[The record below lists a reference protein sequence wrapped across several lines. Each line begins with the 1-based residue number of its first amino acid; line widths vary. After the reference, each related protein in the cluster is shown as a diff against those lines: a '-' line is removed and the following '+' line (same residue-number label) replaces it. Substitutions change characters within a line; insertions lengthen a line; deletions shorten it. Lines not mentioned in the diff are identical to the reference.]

1 MTYRQEQI
9 KPYSEEGSKG
19 QQVERMFD
27 SIAHSYDLLNH
38 TLSLG
43 LDRSWRKA
51 AVDSLKPYSP
61 QQILDLAT
69 GTGDFALLTMERL
82 QPQRITGADLSEGM
96 LAVGREKVEKA
107 GLSDRITLCKEDC
120 MALSFPD
127 NSLTRSPWLMA
138 CATSKISIAACA
150 KCTACC
156 APAADW

>member
-82 QPQRITGADLSEGM
+82 QPQHITGARSLGGY
-96 LAVGREKVEKA
+96 ARRWPRKGGKGRTFRPHHTV
-107 GLSDRITLCKEDC
+107 
-120 MALSFPD
+120 
-127 NSLTRSPWLMA
+127 
-138 CATSKISIAACA
+138 
-150 KCTACC
+150 
-156 APAADW
+156 

>member
-51 AVDSLKPYSP
+51 AVDSLKPYAP

-82 QPQRITGADLSEGM
+82 QPAHITAPISPRACSPLAEKKWKRRDFPIASRCVRKIAWRFLSP
-96 LAVGREKVEKA
+96 
-107 GLSDRITLCKEDC
+107 TT
-120 MALSFPD
+120 ALM
-127 NSLTRSPWLMA
+127 R
-138 CATSKISIAACA
+138 
-150 KCTACC
+150 
-156 APAADW
+156 

>member
-82 QPQRITGADLSEGM
+82 QPQHITGADLSEGM

-107 GLSDRITLCKEDC
+107 GLSDRHHTV
-120 MALSFPD
+120 
-127 NSLTRSPWLMA
+127 
-138 CATSKISIAACA
+138 
-150 KCTACC
+150 
-156 APAADW
+156 